1 MTLKKKKKKKVDKL
15 KVRHKDQVEN
25 VDNFFTPWEELQFKH
40 NRYGL
45 GYNKVHDNLLF
56 LIISNVLLCKWRFLN
71 DNRNRYRGLLR
82 MMMLLQVFQILMML
96 NWIMNPYN
104 ANTVTSLAMMSQS
117 VLIFTHAVFVGRPIT
132 S

>member
-1 MTLKKKKKKKVDKL
+1 LTDDIEKKVDKL
-15 KVRHKDQVEN
+15 KVQHKDQVEK
-25 VDNFFTPWEELQFKH
+25 TPWEELQFKH

-45 GYNKVHDNLLF
+45 EFNKVHDNLF
-56 LIISNVLLCKWRFLN
+56 IPNYFKRICFVSGGFLN
-71 DNRNRYRGLLR
+71 DNWNRYRGLLR

-104 ANTVTSLAMMSQS
+104 ANTVTGLAMMSQS